1 MKGSK
6 NFKRGFIKTIF
17 IIIPIIIMIGVYF
30 ITESIYQHNLEQSYE
45 LLRNSRESEVRR
57 LVSEVDNYMEYV
69 NEDQLK
75 PEERFVV
82 KFAVTEMNRNPG
94 VYCYLLD
101 TNLELLSKYVDELN
115 DRDLL
120 LYKELKNKGFKDIIF
135 NDKTNELDDNYF
147 QTTLEDVEYD
157 FYWQRVPTKNSE
169 YYVLLGTTKSSVI
182 PNESI
187 ATCKMFVA
195 VLDLIL
201 TVSLYG
207 NIYLSQNN
215 IIKKKE
221 D

>member
-1 MKGSK
+1 M
-6 NFKRGFIKTIF
+6 
-17 IIIPIIIMIGVYF
+17 
-30 ITESIYQHNLEQSYE
+30 
-45 LLRNSRESEVRR
+45 
-57 LVSEVDNYMEYV
+57 
-69 NEDQLK
+69 
-75 PEERFVV
+75 
-82 KFAVTEMNRNPG
+82 
-94 VYCYLLD
+94 
-101 TNLELLSKYVDELN
+101 
-115 DRDLL
+115 L

-157 FYWQRVPTKNSE
+157 FYWQKVPTKNSE

-215 IIKKKE
+215 IIKKKK